1 MLPMKFP
8 VGTVVRAL
16 LHHTMGDVGT
26 VESAYV
32 KSSPGY
38 KNGELYWQY
47 VFTLLNNA
55 GTREMPEFWL
65 EKFDG

>member
-1 MLPMKFP
+1 MEMKFP
-8 VGTVVRAL
+8 VGTLVRAV

-26 VESAYV
+26 VESAFV

-38 KNGELYWQY
+38 KNGEPYLQY
-47 VFTLLNNA
+47 TITLLNNA

-65 EKFDG
+65 EKVEE